1 MPSDVCWIETIP
13 AHRAEGLL
21 MEAYEQVGRPDGTVH
36 NLYRAFSL
44 WPTPLPWADGLYRA
58 ILHSDDH
65 ALPRWFQELLSTQ
78 VAILTDCAY
87 AAAHHGANFK
97 ALHGDGDKAE
107 RMLAAV
113 RAGVHGGAL
122 EEIFEEKQAA
132 LLRYG
137 AKLTL
142 EPQSMREADIAALRA
157 AGVTDREIL
166 EANQISANFNYWVR
180 VINGLGIRLGGER
193 VGAYGGGGDR
203 GTRDGAL

>member
-1 MPSDVCWIETIP
+1 MPNDTCWIETIP
-13 AHRAEGLL
+13 VHRAEGRL

-36 NLYRAFSL
+36 NLYRAYSL
-44 WPTPLPWADGLYRA
+44 WPTPLPWADALYRA

-97 ALHGDGDKAE
+97 ALLGDDDKAE

-113 RAGVHGGAL
+113 REGLPVDL
-122 EEIFEEKQAA
+122 FEEKQAA

-193 VGAYGGGGDR
+193 IGAYGGGGDR

>member
-1 MPSDVCWIETIP
+1 MPSDICWIETIP

-36 NLYRAFSL
+36 NLYQAYSL

-65 ALPRWFQELLSTQ
+65 ALPRWFQELLGTQ

-97 ALHGDGDKAE
+97 VLLGDDDRAE
-107 RMLAAV
+107 RMLAAL
-113 RAGVHGGAL
+113 RAGAF
-122 EEIFEEKQAA
+122 EDIFDEKQAA

-180 VINGLGIRLGGER
+180 VINGLGIRLGDER
-193 VGAYGGGGDR
+193 IGAYGERGDR
-203 GTRDGAL
+203 EAGDGAL